1 MRVGVS
7 TRGVGTRKDR
17 GVIRGAALLLVLT
30 LAPAAAQQRPPARPP
45 AAPAPPAAEQPAP
58 VWLGGPAGPIAPP
71 QTGFDLCATPRPP
84 DCARRDET
92 FRSDLAR
99 KLCEDQANRFVAQVF
114 AYRACLEGEI
124 GRAVR
129 SANETAAQLRCR
141 RSSLAD
147 CPPR

>member
-1 MRVGVS
+1 M
-7 TRGVGTRKDR
+7 
-17 GVIRGAALLLVLT
+17 RGALFLLVLT
-30 LAPAAAQQRPPARPP
+30 LAPAAAQQRPPAPP
-45 AAPAPPAAEQPAP
+45 PIAPAPAVQPAP
-58 VWLGGPAGPIAPP
+58 DWLGGPAGPIAPP
-71 QTGFDLCATPRPP
+71 ATGFDLCVPPRPP
-84 DCARRDET
+84 ECARRDET

-99 KLCEDQANRFVAQVF
+99 KLCEEEATRFVAQVF